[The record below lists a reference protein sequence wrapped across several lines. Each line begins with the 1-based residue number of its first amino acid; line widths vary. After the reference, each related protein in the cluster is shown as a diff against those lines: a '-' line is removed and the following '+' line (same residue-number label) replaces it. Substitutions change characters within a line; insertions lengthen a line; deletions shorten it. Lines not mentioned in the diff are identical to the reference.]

1 MLLFGMPGGTEWI
14 ILIILMLAI
23 VFIVRGVG
31 KRGQKQQ
38 QGQQQ
43 QTNLNIHN
51 YSITSEL
58 EKLNELKEKGVI
70 TQEEF
75 EAQKKRLLNS

>member
-14 ILIILMLAI
+14 ILTIIVLLI
-23 VFIVRGVG
+23 VFIVRGIG
-31 KRGQKQQ
+31 KRSQRQQ

-58 EKLNELKEKGVI
+58 EKLNELKEKGVL

-75 EAQKKRLLNS
+75 EVQKRKLLNS

>member
-14 ILIILMLAI
+14 ILTIIFLLI
-23 VFIVRGVG
+23 VFIVRGIG
-31 KRGQKQQ
+31 KRSQRQQ

-58 EKLNELKEKGVI
+58 EKLNELKEKGVL

-75 EAQKKRLLNS
+75 EVQKRKLLNS

>member
-14 ILIILMLAI
+14 ILTIIVLLI
-23 VFIVRGVG
+23 LFIVRGIG
-31 KRGQKQQ
+31 KRSQRQQ

-58 EKLNELKEKGVI
+58 EKLNELKEKGVL

-75 EAQKKRLLNS
+75 EVQKRKLLNS